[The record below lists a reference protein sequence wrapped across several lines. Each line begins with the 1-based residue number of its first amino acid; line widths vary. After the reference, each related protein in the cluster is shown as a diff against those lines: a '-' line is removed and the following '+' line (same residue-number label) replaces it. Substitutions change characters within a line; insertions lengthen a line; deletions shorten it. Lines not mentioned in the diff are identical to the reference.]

1 LLRSTSLTRARGG
14 LLGTGPL
21 AYAAAA
27 LAAAAALGLVALVEI
42 SVGGLPTAVLLYLVP
57 VILAATRW
65 GRGPAALAAVISV
78 VGHDFF
84 FVEPRGLLTVA
95 SLDEALGLALL
106 LFTALVTGQLAD
118 AARRTAYVT
127 REALLARRSD
137 EMKTALLRAVSHD
150 LRTPLAAI
158 KANVSG
164 LRDGAPYSD
173 ADRAEMLAAVEEEA
187 DRLDHLVAN
196 LLDLSRIE
204 AGALRPRRR
213 PEDAA
218 ELIGTVVRRL
228 RPRLGG
234 RIIAVDVPDDL
245 PPVSCDFGQVDQVL
259 SNLIENAAF
268 HTPPETPIAIAARL
282 EQAMVRVDVRD
293 HGPGIPPAERERLF
307 RPFERG
313 RGAGRAGSGLGL
325 AIARGLVA
333 AHGGRLWVEDADA
346 GGARFSFTLPVDG
359 AAA

>member
-1 LLRSTSLTRARGG
+1 MT
-14 LLGTGPL
+14 
-21 AYAAAA
+21 AAAG
-27 LAAAAALGLVALVEI
+27 AAAALGVVAAVEAT
-42 SVGGLPTAVLLYLVP
+42 VGSLPTAVLLYLVP

-65 GRGPAALAAVISV
+65 GRGPAALAALISV

-84 FVEPRGLLTVA
+84 FVEPRGLLAVA

-106 LFTALVTGQLAD
+106 LFTALVTAQLAD
-118 AARRTAYVT
+118 AARRTADAAREVT
-127 REALLARRSD
+127 VARRSD

-164 LRDGAPYSD
+164 LRDGAPYSE
-173 ADRAEMLAAVEEEA
+173 ADRAELLAAVEEEA

-213 PEDAA
+213 PEDVA
-218 ELIGTVVRRL
+218 ELIGTVARRL
-228 RPRLGG
+228 KPMLGQRRLV
-234 RIIAVDVPDDL
+234 VDVPDDL
-245 PPVSCDFGQVDQVL
+245 PPVSCDFRQVDQVL
-259 SNLIENAAF
+259 SNLIENAQV
-268 HTPPETPIAIAARL
+268 HTPGDGPIEVRAQLDGAA
-282 EQAMVRVDVRD
+282 VRIDVRD
-293 HGPGIPPAERERLF
+293 YGPGIPAAERDRLF

-313 RGAGRAGSGLGL
+313 RGARRGGSGLGL

-333 AHGGRLWVEDADA
+333 AQGGRLWIGDAPD
-346 GGARFSFTLPVDG
+346 GGARFSFTLPVAETAG
-359 AAA
+359 

>member
-1 LLRSTSLTRARGG
+1 MGS
-14 LLGTGPL
+14 PL
-21 AYAAAA
+21 PY
-27 LAAAAALGLVALVEI
+27 LAAAAAAGGALGMVGLIEVG
-42 SVGGLPTAVLLYLVP
+42 VGGLPTAVLLYLVP

-106 LFTALVTGQLAD
+106 LFTALVTAQLAD
-118 AARRTAYVT
+118 AARRTAHVT
-127 REALLARRSD
+127 REAILARRSD

-173 ADRAEMLAAVEEEA
+173 DDRADMLAAVEEEA

-204 AGALRPRRR
+204 AGALHPRRR
-213 PEDAA
+213 PEDAT

-228 RPRLGG
+228 KPRLGA
-234 RIIAVDVPDDL
+234 RIVTVDVPDDL
-245 PPVSCDFGQVDQVL
+245 PPISCDFRQMDQVL
-259 SNLIENAAF
+259 TNLVENAAV
-268 HTPPETPIAIAARL
+268 HTPPAAPIEITARIANGML
-282 EQAMVRVDVRD
+282 RVDVRD
-293 HGPGIPPAERERLF
+293 HGAGIPLAERERLF

-313 RGAGRAGSGLGL
+313 AGARRGGSGLGL
-325 AIARGLVA
+325 AIARGLVN
-333 AHGGRLWVEDADA
+333 AHGGQLWIEDAPG
-346 GGARFSFTLPVDG
+346 GGADFVLSLPIDG
-359 AAA
+359 AAP